1 MAIATREAATA
12 RPTVP
17 RPERQ
22 TPVQPASDTVLHDVP
37 TVAQHP
43 PKVPARHPDYEAPVN
58 LWPLFLFLLFV
69 FLTVD
74 VAFAWAA
81 IRAAT
86 GS

>member
-43 PKVPARHPDYEAPVN
+43 PRRHPDYAAPVN
-58 LWPLFLFLLFV
+58 PWPLFLFLLFV

-74 VAFAWAA
+74 VAFVWAGL
-81 IRAAT
+81 RAA
-86 GS
+86 GAL